1 MRSLNAHVPWAEL
14 IRQEILPFHGRLAGS
29 LRTTLAV
36 AIAVTAAMVFH
47 TPAAAPG
54 VYLIFLVSYETPYL
68 TFASGAFSLVFQ
80 AIGVCAALLLV
91 IATDNAPIARVLGTA
106 LFSFVC
112 AFLLRTMRR
121 RGGMDFGVFSLT
133 TLALWDLHQPAEQLV
148 RIAMWPIAVGAI
160 GVLSAVAIEYVFAR
174 RDPFYALHKEF
185 EARLLAVENFL
196 LAYSG
201 QPGALNPVLA
211 AREVV
216 RFSFAGQGRML
227 ALVEE
232 ISNRREGTQD
242 EALELPLLLPH
253 LFRLLDLAAS
263 VTLEGNP
270 EGVSPEKR
278 ARALQLAKACAEFR
292 NDPHNPGDSLNALQE
307 YDSDDLLEQMEN
319 VLVDLRTM
327 KPHQAMS
334 LLQQPRKARPIPPWF
349 VSDMWTNP
357 SYITYSLKIAFCCT
371 LCYILYVALDWP
383 GISTAVITVLIVG
396 QNTTGAISQK
406 LIFRLAGSF
415 LGAVVFGIGSVV
427 FLFPYMDSITSLLV
441 LVCAVSFA
449 ATWLARAP
457 HFSYIGM
464 QTAFSFFFI
473 ALGTF
478 SAPVNM
484 SPARDR
490 LVGIGLALL
499 IVWVVFLE
507 INPART
513 VTEMRSA
520 LGRVLAN
527 EAAFLSP
534 PDGSSINAHRA
545 VARLRESITRDLV
558 DIRSMSELVR
568 YEFASRA
575 DADHVESAWM
585 LEASLAAG
593 SMFLAL
599 ESWHQQYPDIKAE
612 SRNSI
617 SSTLRSWSQSL
628 LQERSAESYE
638 LALVDASHLLP
649 ERVTAAQKR
658 LRASLMRTEK

>member
-1 MRSLNAHVPWAEL
+1 MRSLNAHVPWTEL
-14 IRQEILPFHGRLAGS
+14 IRQEVLPFHGRLAGS

-36 AIAVTAAMVFH
+36 AIAVTAAMAFR

-68 TFASGAFSLVFQ
+68 TFASGLFSLVFQ
-80 AIGVCAALLLV
+80 ALGVCAALLLV

-148 RIAMWPIAVGAI
+148 RIAMWPVAVGAI

-196 LAYSG
+196 LAYGG
-201 QPGALNPVLA
+201 QPGALNSVLA

-227 ALVEE
+227 ALLEE

-253 LFRLLDLAAS
+253 LFRLVDLAAG
-263 VTLEGNP
+263 VTLDGNP
-270 EGVSPEKR
+270 EGASREKR
-278 ARALQLAKACAEFR
+278 ERALQLAKACAEFR
-292 NDPHNPGDSLNALQE
+292 NDPHNPGDALNALRE
-307 YDSDDLLEQMEN
+307 CDSDDLLEQMEN

-334 LLQQPRKARPIPPWF
+334 LLQQPRKARPVPPWF
-349 VSDMWTNP
+349 VADIWTNVA
-357 SYITYSLKIAFCCT
+357 YITYSLKIAFCCT
-371 LCYILYVALDWP
+371 LCYILYVALDWT

-415 LGAVVFGIGSVV
+415 LGAVIFGIGSVV
-427 FLFPYMDSITSLLV
+427 FLFPHMDSITSLLA
-441 LVCAVSFA
+441 LVCAVSFM
-449 ATWLARAP
+449 ATWMARAP

-464 QTAFSFFFI
+464 QSAFSFFLI

-484 SPARDR
+484 TPARDR
-490 LVGIGLALL
+490 LVGIGLALVV
-499 IVWVVFLE
+499 VWVVFLE

-520 LGRVLAN
+520 LGRVLAG
-527 EAAFLSP
+527 EAAFLTTPAGTSVN
-534 PDGSSINAHRA
+534 SRRA

-575 DADHVESAWM
+575 DADHAESAWM
-585 LEASLAAG
+585 LNASLAAG

-599 ESWHQQYPDIKAE
+599 EAWHQQNPNIKVE
-612 SRNSI
+612 PRNSV
-617 SSTLRSWSQSL
+617 SDTLLSWSRHI
-628 LQERSAESYE
+628 LQGNTAGEYG
-638 LALVDASHLLP
+638 LVPVDANPLLP
-649 ERVTAAQKR
+649 ERVAAAQKR
-658 LRASLMRTEK
+658 LRASLMRADK